1 VAAAE
6 GRRRLRATRDRDGVS
21 VLITGAGGQL
31 GLDLIDAFADHTV
44 VALGS
49 NELDITDEAAV
60 AEVVHGAAP
69 SLVLN
74 AAAWTDVDGCEA
86 DPQRAHLVNAIG
98 PWWLA
103 RACSRVG
110 ATLVHVSTDYV
121 FDGSTPIGPGG
132 QPRGWTEFDPVA
144 PINAYGRSKA
154 AGEQLVRE
162 ALPAHHIVRTA
173 WVNGAR
179 GNNFLKTMLRVGRE
193 RDVVR
198 VVDDQTGSP
207 TFTRDLAASIRELA
221 VTGRYGTVNRTN
233 SGSCTWYDLAEAT
246 FELAGIEVD
255 LQRQGSDALDRP
267 AARPGWS
274 VLDATHAEA
283 SGLAPLPVWRDGLNG
298 LLQELGDE
306 RCAAGH
312 DQ

>member
-1 VAAAE
+1 M
-6 GRRRLRATRDRDGVS
+6 S
-21 VLITGAGGQL
+21 VLIAGAGGQL
-31 GLDLIDAFADHTV
+31 GLDLVDAFADHTLL
-44 VALGS
+44 ALGS
-49 NELDITDEAAV
+49 AELDIADEAAV
-60 AEVVHGAAP
+60 TEAVLDTAP

-74 AAAWTDVDGCEA
+74 AAAWTDVDGCES
-86 DPQRAHLVNAIG
+86 DPLRAHRVNAIG

-103 RACSRVG
+103 RACARVG

-121 FDGSTPIGPGG
+121 FDGSAPLGPGG
-132 QPRGWTEFDPVA
+132 RPRGWTEFDRVA
-144 PINAYGRSKA
+144 AINAYGRSKA

-179 GNNFLKTMLRVGRE
+179 GNNFVKTMLRVGRE

-207 TFTRDLAASIRELA
+207 TFTRDLAAAMRELA

-233 SGSCTWYDLAEAT
+233 AGACTWFDLAAAT
-246 FELAGIEVD
+246 FEMAGIDVD
-255 LQRQGSDALDRP
+255 LQRQGSEALDRP

-274 VLDATHAEA
+274 VLDDTHAAEA
-283 SGLAPLPVWRDGLNG
+283 GLTPLPPWRDGL
-298 LLQELGDE
+298 ERMVDE
-306 RCAAGH
+306 VERSAAG
-312 DQ
+312 

>member
-1 VAAAE
+1 V
-6 GRRRLRATRDRDGVS
+6 T

-31 GLDLIDAFADHTV
+31 GLDLIDAFADNTV

-49 NELDITDEAAV
+49 SELDITDEAAV
-60 AEVVHGAAP
+60 AEVVHGTAP

-103 RACSRVG
+103 RACARVG
-110 ATLVHVSTDYV
+110 ATLVQVSTDYV
-121 FDGSTPIGPGG
+121 FGGSAPLDADGR
-132 QPRGWTEFDPVA
+132 PRGWMEFDPVA
-144 PINAYGRSKA
+144 PINAYGRSKW

-179 GNNFLKTMLRVGRE
+179 GNNFVKTMLRVGRE

-221 VTGRYGTVNRTN
+221 VTGCYGTVNRTN
-233 SGSCTWYDLAEAT
+233 EGSCTWFDLAAAT
-246 FELAGIEVD
+246 FDLTGIDVD
-255 LQRQGSDALDRP
+255 LQRQGSDALERP
-267 AARPGWS
+267 APRPGWS
-274 VLDATHAEA
+274 VLDSTHAQA
-283 SGLAPLPVWRDGLNG
+283 SGRSLLPAWRDGLTA
-298 LLQELGDE
+298 LLDEL
-306 RCAAGH
+306 
-312 DQ
+312 DQTVRRVSTG